1 MPASS
6 FARTGDA
13 GAGAA
18 SAPAGRPRGDADPTR
33 LPRAGDP
40 AALTVLRTRGR
51 VLATKQIIARAGAPP
66 EIVGYGRAKRFA
78 ARAVSL
84 PDLAAVHAFL
94 LEQDRRPRE
103 FAVRAALAEGA
114 DPGRVRR
121 TLHPDPDPA
130 TGEAPCFRDVPRTWA
145 AFDFDSVPAPFGLDP
160 AREPVE
166 AGMHLRDTLPEPFA
180 DAGCVVQATS
190 GCGVKPGLR
199 YRLWFVLS
207 RPLFGREVAAW
218 CAGPGLDPA
227 TLHPV
232 EPIYTARPVVSGMP
246 DPVPR
251 RVTLLP
257 GLEDVVQVPAALPG
271 REDRPCALGRGGA
284 PAARGFDGWL
294 DLVGGGDGLRGFR
307 RPMLAALC
315 AYAAR
320 HGADKLEEASGTLRA
335 RIAGAFAA
343 APKKPGRGDE
353 LARYLADGH
362 FAELVGWI
370 AARQRR
376 RGQAGRHGAILAALL
391 LAGRAP
397 A

>member
-13 GAGAA
+13 GTGAA
-18 SAPAGRPRGDADPTR
+18 SAPAGRPRDGADPTR
-33 LPRAGDP
+33 LPRAADP
-40 AALTVLRTRGR
+40 AALTVLRTKGR
-51 VLATKQIIARAGAPP
+51 VLATKRVVARADAPP
-66 EIVGYGRAKRFA
+66 EIVGYGRAKHFA
-78 ARAVSL
+78 VRAVSL

-103 FAVRAALAEGA
+103 FAVRAAPVEGT

-121 TLHPDPDPA
+121 TLHPDPE

-145 AFDFDSVPAPFGLDP
+145 ALDFDSVPAPFGLDP

-166 AGMHLRDTLPEPFA
+166 AGLHLRDLLPEPFA

-190 GCGVKPGLR
+190 GCGFKPGLR

-207 RPLFGREVAAW
+207 RPLLGREVAAW
-218 CAGPGLDPA
+218 CAGPWLDLA
-227 TLHPV
+227 TLYPV
-232 EPIYTARPVVSGMP
+232 EPIYTARPLVSGTA

-257 GLEDVVQVPAALPG
+257 GLEDTVQVPAALPG
-271 REDRPCALGRGGA
+271 REGRPCALGRGGA
-284 PAARGFDGWL
+284 LAARGLDGWL
-294 DLVGGGDGLRGFR
+294 DLAGDGDGLLGFR

-320 HGADKLEEASGTLRA
+320 HGADELEEASGTLRA
-335 RIAGAFAA
+335 KIAGAFAA
-343 APKKPGRGDE
+343 APKRPGRGDE
-353 LARYLADGH
+353 LARYLSDGH

-370 AARQRR
+370 AARERR
-376 RGQAGRHGAILAALL
+376 REQAGRLGAILAALL